1 MFADDGCMVGVDVDV
16 DVDVDVGAA
25 GVEVVVPDMAAEKG
39 ALCIAPG
46 NELDVA
52 VVTLPKGGRLRSCCR
67 ASVVLSCD
75 WWEGSSA
82 CTDVAGT
89 VAAVVVRS
97 NGADP
102 WSAGGNT
109 KEEGDGA

>member
-1 MFADDGCMVGVDVDV
+1 MFADDGCMVGV

-25 GVEVVVPDMAAEKG
+25 GVEVVVPDMAEKG